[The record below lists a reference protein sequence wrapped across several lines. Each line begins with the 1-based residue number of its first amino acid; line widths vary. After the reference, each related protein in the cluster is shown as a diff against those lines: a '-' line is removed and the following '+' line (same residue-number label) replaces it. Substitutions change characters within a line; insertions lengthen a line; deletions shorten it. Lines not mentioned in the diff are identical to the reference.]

1 MCGRSHPV
9 VGHYCCCNAGAVL
22 LCGRRFGAAEG
33 GSGNELQQVA
43 QELQAR
49 EDQPVQ
55 TVFLRAGHQVQLE
68 LVPRRWEGRGLL
80 GCHLRA
86 L

>member
-1 MCGRSHPV
+1 M
-9 VGHYCCCNAGAVL
+9 A
-22 LCGRRFGAAEG
+22 
-33 GSGNELQQVA
+33 GSGGELQQVA
-43 QELQAR
+43 QELAPH

-55 TVFLRAGHQVQLE
+55 TVFLRAGQQVQLE

-80 GCHLRA
+80 GCHLRP